1 MAAARR
7 GRAVIAQASRRSQIA
22 EFTQETIVKT
32 SVVVLVLTLTAVAAG
47 VSGQQPA
54 FKRTVLQQV
63 DLSVPGR
70 EAVTAVAEL
79 QPGAAAGRHTHPGEE
94 IGYVIEGT
102 VLVEVD
108 GKPPMTLTGGKAFL
122 IPAGAIHNATNKGSS
137 AARVLATYIIEKG
150 KPVAT
155 PAATK

>member
-1 MAAARR
+1 M
-7 GRAVIAQASRRSQIA
+7 
-22 EFTQETIVKT
+22 KT
-32 SVVVLVLTLTAVAAG
+32 SVVVLTLTALAATAVAQQ
-47 VSGQQPA
+47 SG

-94 IGYVIEGT
+94 IGYIVEGT
-102 VLVEVD
+102 VVVEID
-108 GKPPMTLTGGKAFL
+108 GKPPMTLAAGKAFL
-122 IPAGAIHNATNKGSS
+122 IPAGAIHNATNKGTG

>member
-1 MAAARR
+1 MKKLVIGAVSIVALVSAAA
-7 GRAVIAQASRRSQIA
+7 AQQ
-22 EFTQETIVKT
+22 T
-32 SVVVLVLTLTAVAAG
+32 G
-47 VSGQQPA
+47 

-94 IGYVIEGT
+94 VGYVIEGT
-102 VLVEVD
+102 VLVEIE
-108 GKPPMTLTGGKAFL
+108 GKAPMTLTGGKAFL

-137 AARVLATYIIEKG
+137 AARILPTYIVEKG
-150 KPVAT
+150 KTVPT
-155 PAATK
+155 PGTE